1 MRAAGLTFAT
11 SGENNSSAV
20 QTATTTT
27 GSLLDSSLMSDPT
40 AKLNILNPAMTTGG
54 IGAVDVNGVIWVTED
69 FSG

>member
-40 AKLNILNPAMTTGG
+40 AKLNILNPAMTTVG